1 VQQREQERA
10 AWKKER
16 GIRLRE
22 RREQRDEEFRLHE
35 QQGLSPP
42 VMSEYSSEEEEE
54 EEESDG
60 GQAPPERWEPAP
72 LTESRRGGGG
82 TKAWGGRE
90 GARRRVVYERGGAN
104 RGVADTRRGG
114 VWRRDGGGVGHG
126 LSARQALEKEEAGLL
141 HPEVG
146 HRSSRHSVS
155 RGVSLIFLIS
165 CSQGGADR
173 PSPCACKGA

>member
-1 VQQREQERA
+1 MCRRDSNVSSSLEEGGRERCAVRPAHIPSLSARAVQQREQERA

-60 GQAPPERWEPAP
+60 GHDPPERWEPAP
-72 LTESRRGGGG
+72 LTESRRGGRG
-82 TKAWGGRE
+82 TRSWGGRG
-90 GARRRVVYERGGAN
+90 GARRRAVYGRGGAR

-114 VWRRDGGGVGHG
+114 VWRRDGEDHVWFED
-126 LSARQALEKEEAGLL
+126 RWM
-141 HPEVG
+141 V
-146 HRSSRHSVS
+146 SS
-155 RGVSLIFLIS
+155 L
-165 CSQGGADR
+165 CDE
-173 PSPCACKGA
+173 